1 MNPVEWIEHV
11 PERYRVDK
19 RELGKV
25 MIVASTALLVVA
37 VHSVFVFQ
45 DAMSDVNRAEEKL
58 STAEAK
64 MSSSGFNQSL
74 QAIQSL
80 DTYEQVNIYN
90 HFREAAESFSAA
102 KEALNSIESAS
113 EHLEASYRLYQW
125 LVLISIL
132 GEVAGFA
139 IIYI

>member
-1 MNPVEWIEHV
+1 MNPVDWIEHV

-45 DAMSDVNRAEEKL
+45 TAMKDVRAADKQLEQADAI
-58 STAEAK
+58 
-64 MSSSGFNQSL
+64 MSSPSFNQSM
-74 QAIQSL
+74 QAIDSIE
-80 DTYEQVNIYN
+80 TFEEVNIYN
-90 HFREAAESFSAA
+90 QFQQASNAFHAANDAMV
-102 KEALNSIESAS
+102 KVESARES
-113 EHLEASYRLYQW
+113 MEANHELYQW

-132 GEVAGFA
+132 GEVAGVA
-139 IIYI
+139 VIYI